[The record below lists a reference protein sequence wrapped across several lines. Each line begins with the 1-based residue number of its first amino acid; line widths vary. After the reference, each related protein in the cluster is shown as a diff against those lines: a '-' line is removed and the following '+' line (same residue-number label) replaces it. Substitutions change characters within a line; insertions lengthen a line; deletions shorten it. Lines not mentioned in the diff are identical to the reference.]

1 MKLSIIT
8 INYNTQKLLED
19 CLVSIKK
26 YLDVSS
32 YEVIIVDNAS
42 KQFSITKL
50 KKLLPNV
57 TIIRSKENLGFA
69 KANNL
74 AAKQAKGEYLWFL
87 NSDTKLTQSSNIHA
101 LITFL
106 DNHKEYGAVSPL
118 ILDKANVPQ
127 RYQYGYWPAVWRML
141 LEKPV
146 NKRVA
151 KDPSR
156 AKHWKWL
163 NADYLPL
170 QSRDVDWVSG
180 AAMMIRKNV
189 FNDVGGFE
197 GEYFLYY
204 EDVDLC
210 RKLWANKQ
218 KIRFIKDA
226 EIIHLEGGSE
236 GNVAKKKLIAYHSQ
250 DIYFKR
256 WGSPVSRFVLHTFR
270 RPYAKRWQQK

>member
-19 CLVSIKK
+19 CLVSIKR
-26 YLDVSS
+26 YLDVKD
-32 YEVIIVDNAS
+32 YEVIVVDNAS
-42 KQFSITKL
+42 EAFSETSL
-50 KKLLPNV
+50 KKIIPNIV
-57 TIIRSKENLGFA
+57 VIRSKENLGFA

-87 NSDTKLTQSSNIHA
+87 NSDTKLNKDSNIST
-101 LITFL
+101 LIQFL
-106 DNHKEYGAVSPL
+106 DSHKEYGAVSPL
-118 ILDKANVPQ
+118 VLDASNVPQ
-127 RYQYGYWPAVWRML
+127 KYQFGYWPAVWRML

-146 NKRVA
+146 KKRVA
-151 KDPSR
+151 KKPGV
-156 AKHWKWL
+156 AKHWGWL

-170 QSRDVDWVSG
+170 KSREVDWVSG

-197 GEYFLYY
+197 AEYFLYY

-218 KIRFIKDA
+218 KIRFIKEA
-226 EIIHLEGGSE
+226 QILHLEGGSE
-236 GNVAKKKLIAYHSQ
+236 SNVAKKKLIAYHSQ

-256 WGSPVSRFVLHTFR
+256 WGSPVSRFVLHMFR

>member
-1 MKLSIIT
+1 MLSIIT

-19 CLVSIKK
+19 CLNSIKR
-26 YLDVSS
+26 YINIVS
-32 YEVIIVDNAS
+32 YEVIVVDNAS
-42 KQFSITKL
+42 EEFSEAAL
-50 KKLLPNV
+50 KKIIPGI

-69 KANNL
+69 KANNQ
-74 AAKQAKGEYLWFL
+74 AAKQAKGEYIWFL
-87 NSDTKLTQSSNIHA
+87 NSDTKLNKDSNISA
-101 LITFL
+101 LIQFL
-106 DNHKEYGAVSPL
+106 DSHKEYGAVAPL
-118 ILDKANVPQ
+118 VLDAKNVPQ
-127 RYQYGYWPAVWRML
+127 QYQYGYWPAVWRML

-146 NKRVA
+146 KKRVG
-151 KDPSR
+151 KDPLR
-156 AKHWKWL
+156 AKHWRWL

-189 FNDVGGFE
+189 FNEVGGFE
-197 GEYFLYY
+197 AEYFLYY

-218 KIRFIKDA
+218 KIRFIKEA
-226 EIIHLEGGSE
+226 QILHLEGGSE
-236 GNVAKKKLIAYHSQ
+236 SNVAKKKLIAYHSQ

>member
-1 MKLSIIT
+1 MLSIIT

-19 CLVSIKK
+19 CLNSIKR
-26 YLDVSS
+26 YINIES
-32 YEVIIVDNAS
+32 YEVIVVDNAS
-42 KQFSITKL
+42 EEFSEAAL
-50 KKLLPNV
+50 KKIIPGI
-57 TIIRSKENLGFA
+57 TIIHSKENLGFA

-87 NSDTKLTQSSNIHA
+87 NSDTKLNKDSNISV
-101 LITFL
+101 LIQFL
-106 DNHKEYGAVSPL
+106 DSHKEYGAAAPL
-118 ILDKANVPQ
+118 VLDAKNVPQ
-127 RYQYGYWPAVWRML
+127 QYQYGYWPAVWRMI

-146 NKRVA
+146 NARVSKNPLHA
-151 KDPSR
+151 KYWR
-156 AKHWKWL
+156 WL

-189 FNDVGGFE
+189 FNEVGGFE
-197 GEYFLYY
+197 AEYFLYY

-218 KIRFIKDA
+218 KIRFVKDA
-226 EIIHLEGGSE
+226 QIIHLEGGSE
-236 GNVAKKKLIAYHSQ
+236 GDMSKKKLIAYHSQ

-256 WGSPVSRFVLHTFR
+256 WGSPVSRFALHKVR
-270 RPYAKRWQQK
+270 RPYAKRWQKK